1 MCECDRYDISDKCLH
16 MDVFN
21 TPRLILVLCQSGVW
35 RTLLVAVVECKKY
48 FHTIIILILF
58 FVSVP
63 DILVHSAD
71 GSDRL

>member
-21 TPRLILVLCQSGVW
+21 IPRLILVLCQSGVW
-35 RTLLVAVVECKKY
+35 RTLLVAVVECKKF
-48 FHTIIILILF
+48 FHNHNSDSV